1 VNRSRYPLGVYLGL
15 LLVVILAVGVL
26 VGLYASGQARNAV
39 SAAAATTSARTA
51 QGSAQQIDSVFQ
63 SRVSELQAMAG
74 TPYAAA
80 LLAAPP
86 AGCKLS
92 YGAISNG
99 DHGHLDLLNAQG
111 RVVCTSS
118 PSAGESYAGAP
129 WFKPG
134 ANSVE
139 VSGLY
144 DDPRAGW
151 SLVVA
156 APVSRSG
163 VLAEFVST
171 APLAQLASATY
182 SAAQPYEFVLTT
194 SDGRQVVSR
203 STDPDRYVGR
213 SLASTAFFQERFDA
227 TRPGLDGVSRIWGEA
242 PIPGPGWLLFT
253 GISESTALSGVNS
266 AELREF
272 AIVLGGFV
280 LAVLATLLVYR
291 RITRPLR
298 QLSEAVTATDAT
310 LDGASADA
318 DADADV
324 DVDVAGPREVAVLGE
339 AIRTLRDSVHR
350 ELTERTRAEAEAR
363 ASERAYRTLFDES
376 PLPMWVFQPDRLL
389 GVNEAAIELYGFD
402 RDEIPYMQVDSVW
415 VDDIPEEVRAA
426 FEEGA
431 PLEQSG
437 PWRHRKRDGSVV
449 EVMVSCRNIVF
460 GAIEARLLITEDV
473 TDRERMQRQIVQTER
488 LESLGQL
495 AGGVAHDFNNLLGVI
510 MSYLAFVREWA
521 LAQSDGDDSASHT
534 VLSDLDQIDLATNR
548 AAELTRQLLAFGRR
562 EKVSAR
568 PIRVK
573 TVIEEVRRLLSRS
586 LGERIEL
593 LTLVRD
599 DAATVVV
606 DPGQMEQVF
615 INLAVN
621 ARDAMPTGGTV
632 TIEASSVR
640 LAEPEATELWGL
652 DPGDY
657 VRISVRDTGRGMT
670 PDVAL
675 HAFEPF
681 FTTKPAGKG
690 TGLGLSSI
698 YGIVVGAGGAIR
710 LESEPEE
717 GTDVVMLFPAAA
729 EEDET
734 GPAGTVRV
742 ELSGAGRTALVVE
755 DEAGLREVIR
765 RMLERHGY
773 AVLVAAD
780 GPSAIEL
787 SRAHAG
793 TIDVLLT
800 DVVMPRMQGTELAD
814 VICAERRDTLVVYM
828 TGYAREAF
836 ADSDT
841 HPTAVIEKPF
851 REEDLLAVLRQ
862 HERPA

>member
-1 VNRSRYPLGVYLGL
+1 VKNRSRYPLGVYLGL

-26 VGLYASGQARNAV
+26 VGLYASKQAKNAV
-39 SAAAATTSARTA
+39 RAAAATTSARTA

-74 TPYAAA
+74 TTYMAA

-92 YGAISNG
+92 YDAISSG

-118 PSAGESYAGAP
+118 PSAGESYAGVP

-134 ANSVE
+134 ANSVQ

-144 DDPRAGW
+144 HDPRAGW

-156 APVSRSG
+156 APVGRSG

-194 SDGRQVVSR
+194 ADGRQVVSR
-203 STDPDRYVGR
+203 STDPEQYVGR
-213 SLASTAFFQERFDA
+213 SLASTPFFQERSDP

-242 PIPGPGWLLFT
+242 PVPGPGWVLFT

-266 AELREF
+266 GELREF

-280 LAVLATLLVYR
+280 LAVLGTLLVYR

-310 LDGASADA
+310 LDDGASADVE
-318 DADADV
+318 V
-324 DVDVAGPREVAVLGE
+324 DVGGPREVAVLGE

-389 GVNEAAIELYGFD
+389 GVNEAAIQLYGFD
-402 RDEIPYMQVDSVW
+402 REEIPYMQVDSVW

-426 FEEGA
+426 FEDGA

-437 PWRHRKRDGSVV
+437 PWRHRTKDGSLV

-521 LAQSDGDDSASHT
+521 LAQGDGDDAGSQT

-640 LAEPEATELWGL
+640 LAGPEATELWGL

-670 PDVAL
+670 PDVVL

-729 EEDET
+729 EDDEA
-734 GPAGTVRV
+734 GPAGTIPVV
-742 ELSGAGRTALVVE
+742 LSGAGRTALVVE

-814 VICAERRDTLVVYM
+814 AICADRPDTLVVYM

-862 HERPA
+862 HERPT